1 MFPTQNVCA
10 VCKLSTHKWINS
22 KLYPMNKKNW
32 TLLIPQKRTSNNI
45 SAQEE
50 YHAER
55 IRSLS
60 NTMTSKPR
68 VEAVQSCVVL
78 TIAEIIALSCA
89 AQYHAESSRAAAS
102 RLRVEAAQDCVV
114 LTQALSIDLSFTKQ
128 YIPYIKFLIKASI
141 ASFA

>member
-1 MFPTQNVCA
+1 
-10 VCKLSTHKWINS
+10 
-22 KLYPMNKKNW
+22 
-32 TLLIPQKRTSNNI
+32 
-45 SAQEE
+45 
-50 YHAER
+50 
-55 IRSLS
+55 
-60 NTMTSKPR
+60 MTSKPR

-128 YIPYIKFLIKASI
+128 YIKLRLNQREKRSSWNNFFKVVQSTRPNRPYIKFLIKASI